1 MPIKCVSFYEFKVTC
16 FLYINFLT
24 KNYKHNP
31 VVHQEK
37 KEDESLPQWVI
48 QDVSQHQISDSLS
61 QGRATAQF
69 DFEVQRCSSHCFG
82 CVVQADPE
90 EIPTT
95 AVSGSGTTVSQT
107 TTFADEVEGVTVGES
122 APANQYEIEDS
133 VTTAGLADFLQRPVR
148 IASFTWAESDATG
161 TTTSFSPWKL
171 FFNNTQ
177 IKYKLNN
184 YAFLR
189 CNLKVKI
196 IVNASPFYFGAMRAC
211 YQPLPAFKSNTIVND
226 ASGSLAHLIPYS
238 QQPGL
243 WIYPAH
249 SEGGEMILP
258 FFYPKNFLRVGVAQD
273 FTDMGTLRMITYTPL
288 DSANGATGQGVSVQ
302 IYAWAEDVV
311 LAGPTLGLA
320 LQARDEYGTGPV
332 SGPASTVARIAGM
345 VKGVPIIGKFATAT
359 EMGANAI
366 SGIAKLFGFTNV
378 PVIDPT
384 APYRPGAF
392 PQLASSEIGFPIEKL
407 TIDAKN
413 ELTIDPTS
421 VGLPPHDELATEYLV
436 KKDSLIARCSWSTTS
451 AVDTPLFT
459 SRVTPFMFFNN
470 NATTQQLYFTPM
482 GMVSNLFNNWRGDMV
497 FTFKVVASPYHKGRI
512 RISYDPYSSTVQ
524 TTGDVGSALFNTIL
538 DIGSETE
545 IEVRVPYQQAL
556 AWMRVNTSFATSNIP
571 FSTSTSPT
579 LTNTDVYDNGMISMK
594 VLTLLT
600 APVATS
606 AVSILVFVRGED
618 NMEFANPVD
627 PGQTFT
633 PFQVQAQPES
643 DDGIQRVSTGE
654 TSDVVLLDRNRVN
667 FGECVKSL
675 RPLLRRSNFSE
686 TYQNSTVSTNAIGMT
701 QWTMTRWNPY
711 FGYDPNGMSSAKG
724 TIVPASN
731 FNFNY
736 VKNMPYN
743 WVANCYIGQRGA
755 GHLHFNV
762 SGQGPSG
769 SILVARKNSAES
781 STTASL
787 ATSAAGTVSANA
799 RIWASSRSSTVGGGA
814 LTSQWTQAGLS
825 VSVPNYT
832 AYKFESTEPG
842 NCTKP
847 PLAGTTAYDG
857 SSSEL
862 ITLQVDWD
870 GSTAAGPDH
879 LRISKFISVGT
890 DFNLFYFLNVPTWY
904 RLTSFPTAN

>member
-1 MPIKCVSFYEFKVTC
+1 M
-16 FLYINFLT
+16 
-24 KNYKHNP
+24 
-31 VVHQEK
+31 
-37 KEDESLPQWVI
+37 I
-48 QDVSQHQISDSLS
+48 QDVDQHQISGPPS
-61 QGRATAQF
+61 QDVAKTHF
-69 DFEVQRCSSHCFG
+69 DFEVQKCSSHCFG
-82 CVVQADPE
+82 CVIQAEPE

-95 AVSGSGTTVSQT
+95 SSAGGGVTESQT
-107 TTFADEVEGVTVGES
+107 TTFADEVAGVTIGE
-122 APANQYEIEDS
+122 PTVCNQYEIEDS
-133 VTTAGLADFLQRPVR
+133 VTSAGLENFLERPVR
-148 IASFTWAESDATG
+148 IASFTWNESDATG
-161 TTTSFSPWKL
+161 TTTTFSPWHL

-189 CNLKVKI
+189 CNLKIKI

-226 ASGSLAHLIPYS
+226 ASGSLSHLIPYS
-238 QQPGL
+238 QQPGV

-302 IYAWAEDVV
+302 IYAWAENVV

-320 LQARDEYGTGPV
+320 MQARDEYGMGPV
-332 SGPASTVARIAGM
+332 SGPASTVARYAGL
-345 VKGVPIIGKFATAT
+345 VRGIPIIGKFATAT

-366 SGIAKLFGFTNV
+366 AGIAKLFGFTNV

-384 APYRPGAF
+384 APFRPGAF

-436 KKDSLIARCSWSTTS
+436 KRDSLLARASWLTS
-451 AVDTPLFT
+451 SPVDTPLFT
-459 SRVTPFMFFNN
+459 SRVTPFMFTNN

-482 GMVSNLFNNWRGDMV
+482 GMVSNLFNNWRGDLI

-524 TTGDVGSALFNTIL
+524 TTGDVGSSLFNTIL

-545 IEVRVPYQQAL
+545 VEVRVPYQQAL
-556 AWMRVNTSFATSNIP
+556 AWMRVNTSFNTSNIP
-571 FSTSTSPT
+571 FSTSTTPT

-606 AVSILVFVRGED
+606 TVSILVFVRGAD
-618 NMEFANPVD
+618 NVEFANPVD

-633 PFQVQAQPES
+633 PFQVQAQPEAA
-643 DDGIQRVSTGE
+643 DGVQHVSTGE
-654 TSDVVLLDRNRVN
+654 VSEIVLLDRNRVN

-675 RPLLRRSNFSE
+675 RPLLRRSNYSE
-686 TYQNSTVSTNAIGMT
+686 TFLNTGTSTNAIGVT
-701 QWTMTRWNPY
+701 QWSMTRWNPY
-711 FGYDPNGMSSAKG
+711 YGYDPNGVNSAKG

-736 VKNMPYN
+736 TKNLPYN
-743 WVANCYIGQRGA
+743 WVANCYVGQRGA

-762 SGQGPSG
+762 NQDGPAG
-769 SILVARKNSAES
+769 SVLITRVNNAEGYTAQSVGSA
-781 STTASL
+781 
-787 ATSAAGTVSANA
+787 AAGTVSNNA
-799 RIWASSRSSTVGGGA
+799 RAYVTTRKSTAGGCA
-814 LTSQWTQAGLS
+814 LTNQITQSGLS

-857 SSSEL
+857 SSSEVV
-862 ITLQVDWD
+862 TLQVDWD
-870 GSTAAGPDH
+870 GTTTASTDT
-879 LRISKFISVGT
+879 LRIHKFISVGT
-890 DFNLFYFLNVPTWY
+890 DFNLFFFLNVPTWY
-904 RLTSFPTAN
+904 RLTSYPTAN